1 MILLTQDHKRQGEK
15 DTETENK
22 KDIYQYSHDDCPH
35 GKTKE
40 SI

>member
-1 MILLTQDHKRQGEK
+1 MVILLTHHERQGEK
-15 DTETENK
+15 DTKIENK
-22 KDIYQYSHDDCPH
+22 KDIYQYSHDDFPH